1 MTLQQPATVSGL
13 EHTILFEY
21 ETLVNNVEKMNHTI
35 SQMNGTDVV
44 LLVDKLRTLEK
55 KAGLVYTLFKA
66 SVYALVTSIQELDM
80 NAEQGTNRP
89 VL

>member
-1 MTLQQPATVSGL
+1 MLSPS
-13 EHTILFEY
+13 
-21 ETLVNNVEKMNHTI
+21 KMNHTI

-66 SVYALVTSIQELDM
+66 SVYALVTSIQELDL